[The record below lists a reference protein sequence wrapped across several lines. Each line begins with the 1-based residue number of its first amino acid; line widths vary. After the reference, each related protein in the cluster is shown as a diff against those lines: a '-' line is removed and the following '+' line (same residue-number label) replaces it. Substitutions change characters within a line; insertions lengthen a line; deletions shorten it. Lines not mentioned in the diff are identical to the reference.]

1 MTAERAPLGGSDAGA
16 DYVGAVALASIKLE
30 RAAIG
35 GCDMAQVE
43 DLRRRALNTI
53 AYLESQVEDLR
64 VQLSSV
70 QSVLEASL
78 GPANLGRGVVF
89 LARALRGSFGDGQ
102 IVERC
107 WAAEEIGLIV
117 AGDESSS
124 SEHAA
129 SFPAKLAEVL
139 GSWPQDQASAPPTSE
154 LVGKLLGQDVT
165 GSGSPLADSPY

>member
-1 MTAERAPLGGSDAGA
+1 MTAERVPLGGSDAGA

-35 GCDMAQVE
+35 GYDMAQVE

-64 VQLSSV
+64 VQLSSL
-70 QSVLEASL
+70 QSALESGL
-78 GPANLGRGVVF
+78 GPANLGRGMAF
-89 LARALRGSFGDGQ
+89 LARALRGSFDDGQ
-102 IVERC
+102 VVERY

-117 AGDESSS
+117 AGDEKSSL
-124 SEHAA
+124 EHAA
-129 SFPAKLAEVL
+129 AFPAKLAEVV
-139 GSWPQDQASAPPTSE
+139 GDRPQDQASAPPTSE

-165 GSGSPLADSPY
+165 GSSLADSPY